1 MTPQQ
6 IALVQQSFSKVA
18 PISEAAAVLFYDRL
32 FDVAPSVR
40 AMFPEDMTEQR
51 KKLMGM
57 LAAVVSG
64 LSNLETILPAASALA
79 KRHVAYGAK
88 AEHYPVVGA
97 TLLWTLE
104 KGLGEAWT
112 PELATAWTDAY
123 GVLSGYMISKPT
135 ARRRRPPNRRCLVS
149 EPLVIVGNGM
159 AAARLVDE
167 LAKTALGRYAVA
179 VIGEEPRLAY
189 NRVLLSSVLAGETG
203 SHEIELRPA
212 DWWRHRGVTVR
223 YGYRVT
229 EIDTGRRE
237 LKIAGEE
244 SMEYSK
250 LVLATGSTPLR
261 LNVPG
266 ADLAG
271 VHTFRDTRDVDLLLT
286 LAAAKKRVVVVGGGL
301 LGLEAA
307 YGLAKAGAPVT
318 LLHLMDRLMERQL
331 DGPAADLLK
340 TLVER
345 KGIRILLNASTA
357 RIHGERHV
365 EAVELA
371 DGSRIEADAVIF
383 AAGIRP
389 NIALAKEAG
398 IAVNRGIVV
407 NDEMQTAS
415 PDIYALGE
423 CAEHRGTCYGLVE
436 PAYEQARVLARHLG
450 GRPAAYQGSVVSTNL
465 KVSGVSVFS
474 AGDFMGG
481 EGSESLVLTD
491 RRRGTYKKLV
501 IADGCLTG
509 AVLIGDTADALWYL
523 ELIRT
528 REKIAGIRADMMFGR
543 ALALPSKAA

>member
-1 MTPQQ
+1 
-6 IALVQQSFSKVA
+6 
-18 PISEAAAVLFYDRL
+18 
-32 FDVAPSVR
+32 
-40 AMFPEDMTEQR
+40 
-51 KKLMGM
+51 
-57 LAAVVSG
+57 
-64 LSNLETILPAASALA
+64 
-79 KRHVAYGAK
+79 
-88 AEHYPVVGA
+88 
-97 TLLWTLE
+97 
-104 KGLGEAWT
+104 
-112 PELATAWTDAY
+112 
-123 GVLSGYMISKPT
+123 
-135 ARRRRPPNRRCLVS
+135 VS

-179 VIGEEPRLAY
+179 VIGDEPRLAY

-237 LKIAGEE
+237 LKIEGEE
-244 SMEYSK
+244 SIEYSK

-345 KGIRILLNASTA
+345 KGIRILLNASTKC
-357 RIHGERHV
+357 IHGDGHV

-383 AAGIRP
+383 AAGIKP
-389 NIALAKEAG
+389 NIALAKDAG

-407 NDEMQTAS
+407 NDVMQTAS
-415 PDIYALGE
+415 PDIFALGE

-436 PAYEQARVLARHLG
+436 PAYEQARVLARHLA

-481 EGSESLVLTD
+481 EGSENLVLSD

-501 IADGCLTG
+501 IADGRLTG
-509 AVLIGDTADALWYL
+509 AVLIGDTVDALWYL
-523 ELIRT
+523 ELIRN
-528 REKIAGIRADMMFGR
+528 RDKVAAIRTDMMFGR
-543 ALALPSKAA
+543 ALARPSKAA

>member
-1 MTPQQ
+1 M
-6 IALVQQSFSKVA
+6 
-18 PISEAAAVLFYDRL
+18 
-32 FDVAPSVR
+32 
-40 AMFPEDMTEQR
+40 
-51 KKLMGM
+51 
-57 LAAVVSG
+57 
-64 LSNLETILPAASALA
+64 
-79 KRHVAYGAK
+79 
-88 AEHYPVVGA
+88 
-97 TLLWTLE
+97 
-104 KGLGEAWT
+104 
-112 PELATAWTDAY
+112 
-123 GVLSGYMISKPT
+123 
-135 ARRRRPPNRRCLVS
+135 S

-286 LAAAKKRVVVVGGGL
+286 LAATKKRVVVVGGGL

-331 DGPAADLLK
+331 DAPAADLLK

-345 KGIRILLNASTA
+345 KGIRILLNASTKC
-357 RIHGERHV
+357 IHGDGHV

-383 AAGIRP
+383 AAGIKP
-389 NIALAKEAG
+389 NVALAKEAG
-398 IAVNRGIVV
+398 IAVNRGVVV
-407 NDEMQTAS
+407 NDVMQTAS
-415 PDIYALGE
+415 PDIFALGE

-436 PAYEQARVLARHLG
+436 PAYEQARVLARHLA

-481 EGSESLVLTD
+481 EGSESLVLSD

-501 IADGCLTG
+501 IADGRLTG
-509 AVLIGDTADALWYL
+509 AVLIGDTVDALWYL
-523 ELIRT
+523 ELIRN
-528 REKIAGIRADMMFGR
+528 RDKVAAIRADMMFGR